1 MTHPLFPILASSS
14 LSLAAACA
22 SGSSGVESSPFSPFV
37 VAADATSAP
46 SAVDAVAGTQQDT
59 GASPSYA
66 TTPPAAAGDDVAA
79 PDAPDADDSSTGTLD
94 LSVDDGSGQEDAGQ
108 DAAQDDAADVPW
120 TAASAAIPSAGDLVI
135 SEIMYAPSGPLPDFQ
150 WFEVCN
156 LTGAPLLLSGV
167 TIDDGQ
173 GDLTT
178 IPSAPTMVIDPY
190 AFALLVR
197 SRTGAAAA
205 QLPSG
210 SIVYEYGA
218 GAAAGQG
225 IQLAT
230 DATGALALWEGSTLL
245 ADVPYGTWALAS
257 PGQSI
262 ELAYLQYSGADQPG
276 SWCSAF
282 FSWGPVTDEGTPGQP
297 SDCY

>member
-1 MTHPLFPILASSS
+1 MTHPRFPLLASAS
-14 LSLAAACA
+14 LNLAACA
-22 SGSSGVESSPFSPFV
+22 SGSSGVDSSPFNPLV
-37 VAADATSAP
+37 VVADATSAS
-46 SAVDAVAGTQQDT
+46 SAVDATATTQQDT
-59 GASPSYA
+59 EASPSYA
-66 TTPPAAAGDDVAA
+66 SSPTEIAEDDVAS
-79 PDAPDADDSSTGTLD
+79 PDAPGDESTSASNLAVDDDS
-94 LSVDDGSGQEDAGQ
+94 GQ
-108 DAAQDDAADVPW
+108 DSAEDQAADVPVSIV
-120 TAASAAIPSAGDLVI
+120 AAAIPSPGDIVI

-156 LTGAPLLLSGV
+156 LTGVPLLLSGL

-173 GDLTT
+173 GDLAD
-178 IPSAPTMVIDPY
+178 IPAAPPVVADPY

-210 SIVYEYGA
+210 PVVYEYGA

-230 DATGALALWEGSTLL
+230 DATGDLALWSGSTLL
-245 ADVPYGTWALAS
+245 ASVPYGAWALAS

-262 ELAYLQYSGADQPG
+262 ELAYLQHSGADQPS
-276 SWCSAF
+276 SWCSASF
-282 FSWGPVTDEGTPGQP
+282 PWGPGTDEGTPGQP
-297 SDCY
+297 SDCF